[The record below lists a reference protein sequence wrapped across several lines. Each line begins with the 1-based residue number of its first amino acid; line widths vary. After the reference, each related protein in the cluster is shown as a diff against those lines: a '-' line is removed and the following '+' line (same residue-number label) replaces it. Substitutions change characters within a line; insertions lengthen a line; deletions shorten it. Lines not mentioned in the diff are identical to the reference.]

1 METTLKN
8 QLEKTWNLTG
18 LEEKEEYILTEEEE
32 KKAIEN
38 AINQQKEY
46 LIWKMKGLGYTDL
59 QIAGKSKEINWNDQ
73 IDRESVLAGANS
85 SKHQDQWHAQQRIN
99 EREKAIKDSQ
109 ELKERCTAKYILNMI
124 KWTSRNVLG
133 KDLIIHKDNTPLIKT
148 LCFFLSNDPRFETE
162 LNYSFQ
168 KGLLIRGVSGLGKT
182 HLVRCVEKNELSPI
196 LVLSMLEISEEVKA
210 EGEFIVELRNNK
222 MIYLDDVGTEE
233 HIVNHFGTK
242 INWFKSFI
250 EMYYLRNKIFNKL
263 IISTNN
269 SFSEI
274 EEKYGFRVRSR
285 VKDMFNIIDVKG
297 TDMRGLPAPT
307 KDQP

>member
-1 METTLKN
+1 METSLKN

-18 LEEKEEYILTEEEE
+18 LEEKEEHILTPDEEEI
-32 KKAIEN
+32 AIEN
-38 AINQQKEY
+38 AIKQQKEY
-46 LIWKMKGLGYTDL
+46 VIWKMRGLGYTDP
-59 QIAGKSKEINWNDQ
+59 QIIAKVKDINWNDH
-73 IDRESVLAGANS
+73 IDRDSVLQSANS
-85 SKHQDQWHAQQRIN
+85 SKHQDLWHIQQRLN
-99 EREKAIKDSQ
+99 EREKAIKDIQ
-109 ELKERCTAKYILNMI
+109 ELRERCTARYMLNLM
-124 KWTSRNVLG
+124 KWTSRNVMG
-133 KDLIIHKDNTPLIKT
+133 RPLIIHNDNTALVKT

-182 HLVRCVEKNELSPI
+182 HLVRCLEKNEISPI
-196 LVLSMLEISEEVKA
+196 LVLSLLEISEEVKS
-210 EGEFIVELRNNK
+210 EGEFIVELGSNK

-233 HIVNHFGTK
+233 HIVNHYGTK
-242 INWFKSFI
+242 INWFKNFI

-269 SFSEI
+269 NFSEI

-297 TDMRGLPAPT
+297 KDMRGDTEPR
-307 KDQP
+307 K

>member
-8 QLEKTWNLTG
+8 QLEKNWTMTG
-18 LEEKEEYILTEEEE
+18 LEEKEEYILNEDEE

-59 QIAGKSKEINWNDQ
+59 QIAGKTKEINWNDQ
-73 IDRESVLAGANS
+73 IDRDTVLGGANS
-85 SKHQDQWHAQQRIN
+85 CKHQDLWHTQQRLN
-99 EREKAIKDSQ
+99 EREKAIKDNQ
-109 ELKERCTAKYILNMI
+109 ELRERCTAKYMLNLM

-133 KDLIIHKDNTPLIKT
+133 RDLIIHNDNTALIKT

-182 HLVRCVEKNELSPI
+182 HLVRCLEKNEISPI
-196 LVLSMLEISEEVKA
+196 LVLSLLEIAEEVKA
-210 EGEFIVELRNNK
+210 EGEFIVELGSNK

-242 INWFKSFI
+242 INWFKNFI

-269 SFSEI
+269 SFREI

-307 KDQP
+307 KD